1 MSLGQLL
8 DSFQTCVSYCPRH
21 YCDPL
26 ATPPP
31 SPLPPGNA
39 VKILANIDSY
49 FACVTSVQPTQFNI
63 VWWGGGKRG
72 ITAKF
77 AAIAFTVPAL
87 LARIVA
93 YVRSFFFCYCRG

>member
-8 DSFQTCVSYCPRH
+8 DSFQICVFYSPRH
-21 YCDPL
+21 YYDPL
-26 ATPPP
+26 PTAPPP
-31 SPLPPGNA
+31 PLPPGN
-39 VKILANIDSY
+39 VEKILANIDTY

-63 VWWGGGKRG
+63 VWGGGG

-87 LARIVA
+87 LARIV
-93 YVRSFFFCYCRG
+93 

>member
-8 DSFQTCVSYCPRH
+8 DSFQICVFYSPRH
-21 YCDPL
+21 YYDPL
-26 ATPPP
+26 PIAPPP
-31 SPLPPGNA
+31 PLPPGN
-39 VKILANIDSY
+39 VEKILANINTY

-63 VWWGGGKRG
+63 VWGEGG

-87 LARIVA
+87 LARIA
-93 YVRSFFFCYCRG
+93 GLLQCFSM

>member
-8 DSFQTCVSYCPRH
+8 DSFQICVSFSPRH
-21 YCDPL
+21 YYDPL

-31 SPLPPGNA
+31 SLLPPGN
-39 VKILANIDSY
+39 VEKILANIDTY

-63 VWWGGGKRG
+63 VWGGGGGGGGG

-77 AAIAFTVPAL
+77 AATIAFTVPAL
-87 LARIVA
+87 SARIV
-93 YVRSFFFCYCRG
+93 